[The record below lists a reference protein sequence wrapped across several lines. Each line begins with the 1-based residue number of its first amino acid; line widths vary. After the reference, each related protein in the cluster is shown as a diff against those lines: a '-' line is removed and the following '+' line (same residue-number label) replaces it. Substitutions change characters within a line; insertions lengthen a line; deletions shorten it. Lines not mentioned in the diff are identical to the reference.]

1 MKFSE
6 IGPLVHG
13 VTKQDPASR
22 PEACFDYIDLSSI
35 NRSSKAIEGPANL
48 PTVEA
53 PSRARQLVQAGDV
66 LVSTVRP
73 NLNAVARVPL
83 ELDGATASTG
93 FTVLRAKADQLDPA
107 YLLHW
112 VRSDRFVK
120 EMVGLATGANYPA
133 VTDKIVK
140 KSLIPLVPLEEQ
152 KRIASILD
160 AADHLRSKR
169 QQAIDQLDTL
179 TQVIFYDMFREV
191 GWDAWPMVPIADL
204 AAEAKGSI
212 RTGPFGSQLLH
223 EEFVDGGVAVLGI
236 DNVVQNRF
244 VWGERRFVSEEKYEQ
259 LKRFRVFPG
268 DVLVTIMGT
277 CGRVAIVPPDIPK
290 AINTKHLCCI
300 TLDRS
305 RCLPIWLQA
314 CLMFHPEVLRR
325 LGATHGAVMPGLNM
339 GLVKGAEVPV
349 PPVNVQERFAQ
360 LSDAAGQRLESAN
373 ESLNELVTLF
383 GALQQRAFRGDL

>member
-1 MKFSE
+1 
-6 IGPLVHG
+6 
-13 VTKQDPASR
+13 
-22 PEACFDYIDLSSI
+22 
-35 NRSSKAIEGPANL
+35 
-48 PTVEA
+48 
-53 PSRARQLVQAGDV
+53 
-66 LVSTVRP
+66 
-73 NLNAVARVPL
+73 
-83 ELDGATASTG
+83 
-93 FTVLRAKADQLDPA
+93 VLRAKADQLDPA